1 MKRTFILTT
10 AGFFL
15 GLMSLKAQTT
25 CSNDTIAYVN
35 SKNTGAIGA
44 YMLSYGYE
52 EKASQAYHY
61 SGPGK
66 VGGARVF
73 GSVPMGPGV
82 FLKVSLFN
90 VDANDRPTGNAL
102 AIAPLKDFYAW
113 SPDFF
118 DVSFSPAVK
127 RSSKFFKNSR

>member
-25 CSNDTIAYVN
+25 CSDDRVAYVN
-35 SKNTGAIGA
+35 SKNTGPIGA
-44 YMLSYGYE
+44 YTLSYGHE

-73 GSVPMGPGV
+73 GSVPVGLGV
-82 FLKVSLFN
+82 ILKVSLYN
-90 VDANDRPTGNAL
+90 VVL
-102 AIAPLKDFYAW
+102 CQQVV
-113 SPDFF
+113 
-118 DVSFSPAVK
+118 VSK
-127 RSSKFFKNSR
+127 